1 MNMKIFLAIFCA
13 AAIVSSAVP
22 LNAKDKDIEYDPT
35 ESEEVYREKRTY
47 GEDIEP
53 YEPKRKSVAT
63 AALLSVAPSFGAGLY
78 YSGDY
83 YMAISST
90 LGMATGLGLLLDG
103 LLRTNNDGT
112 IVSGVTLLGTS
123 WLLGVIYAPLS
134 AHQYNKSLEEEE
146 YYGMRP
152 YISTSGKNLY
162 AGVSGKF

>member
-1 MNMKIFLAIFCA
+1 MKIIIAVFCAVAIFT
-13 AAIVSSAVP
+13 SAVP
-22 LNAKDKDIEYDPT
+22 LHAKDVDIE
-35 ESEEVYREKRTY
+35 EEQTTYEYEKEQGTY
-47 GEDIEP
+47 GEDIKP
-53 YEPKRKSVAT
+53 YEPKKKSVAM

-134 AHQYNKSLEEEE
+134 VHQYNKSLEEE

-162 AGVSGKF
+162 AGVSGRF